1 MGPMRRDH
9 GHGRAHQ
16 PALPLDEP
24 SPPRR
29 APAVDW
35 RLDEHTRLV
44 GRAGVAAARAALTSP
59 ANGVP
64 SPHPASGADHDG
76 VAGATSAEDQA
87 A

>member
-1 MGPMRRDH
+1 
-9 GHGRAHQ
+9 
-16 PALPLDEP
+16 PLDEP

-64 SPHPASGADHDG
+64 NSHPGTAASQDG
-76 VAGATSAEDQA
+76 VAGATRAEDQA